1 MSEGGKRRREDKK
14 AEWKSKAEEDEEER
28 REMMGRRLRLMAW
41 GAEEALRQ
49 RERVK
54 MAEEGMAARWRELA
68 EAAGG
73 AEASPLQWTVLPRG
87 EEGDS
92 DEPPPS
98 PVLSAPESPL
108 PDRGPGF

>member
-1 MSEGGKRRREDKK
+1 MSEGGKRRREEKQE
-14 AEWKSKAEEDEEER
+14 EWKSKAEEDEEER
-28 REMMGRRLRLMAW
+28 REMLGRRLRLMAW
-41 GAEEALRQ
+41 GAEEELRK
-49 RERVK
+49 RERIR
-54 MAEEGMAARWRELA
+54 MEREDMAAKWRELS

-73 AEASPLQWTVLPRG
+73 AEASALEWQVLPRE

-92 DEPPPS
+92 EEPPPS

>member
-1 MSEGGKRRREDKK
+1 MERED
-14 AEWKSKAEEDEEER
+14 
-28 REMMGRRLRLMAW
+28 M
-41 GAEEALRQ
+41 EA
-49 RERVK
+49 K
-54 MAEEGMAARWRELA
+54 WRELA
-68 EAAGG
+68 AVCD